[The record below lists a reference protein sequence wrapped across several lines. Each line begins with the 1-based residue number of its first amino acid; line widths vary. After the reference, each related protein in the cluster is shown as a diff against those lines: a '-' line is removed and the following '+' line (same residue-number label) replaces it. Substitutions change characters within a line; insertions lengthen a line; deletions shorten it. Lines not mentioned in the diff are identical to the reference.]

1 MQNFKANLSGNIQ
14 KHQSNSIMKKLIL
27 SLTFLFLVRL
37 AFAVEG
43 MWLPLLLGLL
53 NETEMKS
60 LGMKMTAEDIYS
72 VNKGSLKDA
81 IVHFGGGC
89 TAEVIS
95 DKGLLLTNHHCGFGE
110 IQSHSTMEHNYLED
124 GFWAKSLKEELPNPG
139 LTATF
144 ISRIEDVTA
153 AALAGVTEDMD
164 KKTRQSMVD
173 KNLEGIKAAAKKEA
187 WEDVMVRPFF
197 AGNQYFMFVTVT
209 YKDVRLVGAPPS
221 SIGKFGADTDNWV
234 WPRHTGDF
242 SIFRIYADKDNRPAE
257 YAEGNVPLKPK
268 HFLPISLDGVAEG
281 DFTLI
286 FGFPGRTNEY
296 LPSYAIS
303 QLADVLDPARIAVR
317 DKTLAI
323 WDGAMRSD
331 AQVKMQYADKQ
342 AGLAN
347 SWKKWKGEVLG
358 LRKTGAV
365 KKKQAYEADFKKLV
379 ALDPKFA
386 KYQKLLPEFEQLYRD
401 ITPYAEAKAY
411 YDEIMGGN
419 IEVYRIANRFLGLVK
434 ASEKNGETGFLE
446 EKKKLLEGLEN
457 FYKDYRPE
465 IDQRVFAELM
475 ELISKKLGKEFQ
487 TESLKPELDHA
498 GGSYELIANE
508 FFKNS
513 FLTKESKANSIL
525 NQPMQDVIKAIQ
537 ADPICNLLISLRDV
551 YSAKITPKAT
561 EYGDRIESLQNT
573 YMRAQMEVFPNKK
586 FYPDANSTMRCS
598 YGQVQGYKPQDA
610 VAFSSQTYLDGVMEK
625 YVPGDYEFDVPARLR
640 ELYEKKDYGQYGE
653 NGKMPV
659 AFIGS
664 NHTTGGNSGSPSIDA
679 HGNLIGL
686 NFDRV
691 WEGTMSD
698 YNYDPTICRNIMVD
712 ARYVLFIVDKYAGA
726 TNLIKEMKL
735 VHPKKG
741 NMAPTKASP
750 GLKSNNKADKLN
762 KKSEAPAKSL
772 KAAPKAEEY

>member
-1 MQNFKANLSGNIQ
+1 
-14 KHQSNSIMKKLIL
+14 MKKLVL
-27 SLTFLFLVRL
+27 SLSFLFVVRL

-110 IQSHSTMEHNYLED
+110 IQSHSTLEHNYLED
-124 GFWAKSLKEELPNPG
+124 GFWAKTMKEELPNPG
-139 LTATF
+139 LTASF
-144 ISRIEDVTA
+144 ISRIEDVTM

-164 KKTRQSMVD
+164 KKTRQSTVD
-173 KNLEGIKAAAKKEA
+173 KNIETIKAAAKKEA
-187 WEDVMVRPFF
+187 WEEVMIRPFF
-197 AGNQYFMFVTVT
+197 AGNQYFMFITVT

-257 YAEGNVPLKPK
+257 YAESNVPLKPK

-281 DFTLI
+281 DFTLV

-303 QLADVLDPARIAVR
+303 QLADVLDPARISVR

-331 AQVKMQYADKQ
+331 AQVKIQYADKQ

-347 SWKKWKGEVLG
+347 AWKKWKGEVLG

-365 KKKQAYEADFKKLV
+365 KKKQAYEADFKKV
-379 ALDPKFA
+379 VVLDAKFA

-401 ITPYAEAKAY
+401 ITPYSEAKAY

-419 IEVYRIANRFLGLVK
+419 IEILRAANRFAGLVK
-434 ASEKNGETGFLE
+434 AKDKNGEAGYQE
-446 EKKKLLEGLEN
+446 EKKKLQEGLTD

-465 IDQRVFAELM
+465 IDQRVVAALM
-475 ELISKKLGKEFQ
+475 ELLVRKLGKEYQSDF
-487 TESLKPELDHA
+487 LANLLAAA
-498 GGSYELIANE
+498 GGNYEKMAENL
-508 FFKNS
+508 FKNS
-513 FLTKESKANSIL
+513 FLTSQAAAVAIL
-525 NQPMQDVIKAIQ
+525 DKPMEDALKAI
-537 ADPICNLLISLRDV
+537 ANDPACQLLNSLRDV
-551 YSAKITPKAT
+551 YSAKITPKFN
-561 EYGDRIESLQNT
+561 EYNDRIETLQNT
-573 YMRAQMEVFPNKK
+573 YMRAQMEVFSNKK

-610 VAFSSQTYLDGVMEK
+610 VSFSSQTYLDGVMEK

-653 NGKMPV
+653 NGKLPV

-664 NHTTGGNSGSPSIDA
+664 NHTTGGNSGSPAIDA
-679 HGNLIGL
+679 QGNLIGL

-698 YNYDPTICRNIMVD
+698 YNYDPSICRNIMVD

-741 NMAPTKASP
+741 GSTPKAKQES
-750 GLKSNNKADKLN
+750 KADKMN
-762 KKSEAPAKSL
+762 KKSSDPAKSL